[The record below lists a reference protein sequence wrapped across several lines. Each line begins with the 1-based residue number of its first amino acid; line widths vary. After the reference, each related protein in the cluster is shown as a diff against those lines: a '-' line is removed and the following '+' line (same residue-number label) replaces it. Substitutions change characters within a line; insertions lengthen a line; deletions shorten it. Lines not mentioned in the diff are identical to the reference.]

1 MGYIN
6 GTKKH
11 NIFLLDNDK
20 FCEKNNLNNKK
31 EIISSD
37 IVALLAKEAKKS
49 EYKFI
54 HQKLKENINTYE
66 YNVEFIF
73 SEKTN
78 DENLLKSF
86 CRLFLDENS
95 KACKFITKTYSS
107 IMFVWKNDNIF
118 VITTGQGFRIINPY
132 IVTNF
137 GMQVASMLNPNL
149 LKVAAISSNS
159 IDSIIHKKSY
169 VYSKESDFFNIN
181 ELDSIYNEI
190 VGRLYD
196 EEEIKEL
203 FNISAGKEKTSI
215 TILAKDYIQFG
226 SVADFSTL
234 LKIISK
240 YDNPKIKLESDR
252 FNQIKPLTNRMNQTR
267 INSNNNYL
275 IKDIYSII
283 NSDKLLNYDLFNRDV
298 EKFIHADFYSI
309 QIDDFTLVEG
319 DIIDKDFII
328 SAYKKYLE
336 INNLVD
342 SEISFYMFIEKSKIN
357 SLKEELF
364 DYITT
369 DKFLDHISGEL
380 IIEKENYYLIYGK
393 YYKLENSYIE
403 RLNQALESK
412 KLELRYVNEIDTVW
426 KEDDKEDD
434 FNANVANSDKSDFIH
449 LHKLIIDNIEFADL
463 IKYDSE
469 NKKLKIVHVKDG
481 FNGSMRALERQVVLS
496 IRELNNIKNNDEFIK
511 KLYLKA
517 IKDPLGKKLA
527 IYFPKYDDF
536 RDKLILSDIQYI
548 IAIKTN
554 NRNLLN
560 SKSNIAKYCLISLIN
575 YCLINNVDLKI
586 NFIKTDY

>member
-203 FNISAGKEKTSI
+203 FNNSAGKEKTSI